1 MTVCADRQPTVRGGH
16 LTKTPEV
23 PPSENG
29 GSLPTPPLQFD
40 KATSVPLWLEEI
52 PFEVAAEFVLQ
63 HHYSKVMPKQTKLVL
78 GAHKDKG
85 GPLVGVITFGW
96 GVRPQDTLRALFPSL
111 DTGPGFAKQYLEI
124 GKMCVHNSEPKN
136 TESRLLSLAA
146 KYIKKHRPEVKLIFT
161 WADALW
167 GKPGYVYQAAN
178 YYYGG
183 FIWTDVYTDKDGVRL
198 HPRQLPKYVETML
211 TKAGHNADEI
221 RNLRRTEWKAVNGIG
236 VCRPSKEQLVKYGLK
251 HVFGM
256 QFRYVFFLCDREE
269 EQKLL
274 ADSEKA
280 RPVTYDT
287 TVSKRNPE
295 TKRIEKTARIAT
307 VKKKAIHWV
316 RGSYPKAGDMQWKV
330 DDGREKDG
338 KPSKPV
344 ACGKPQFGEA
354 FDPNRL

>member
-1 MTVCADRQPTVRGGH
+1 MSGNNKFAEVAQQSAAGNPSGSNPAGG
-16 LTKTPEV
+16 
-23 PPSENG
+23 G
-29 GSLPTPPLQFD
+29 AIPTPPLQFE
-40 KATSVPLWLEEI
+40 KSGTPLWLEEV
-52 PFEVAAEFVLQ
+52 PLEVAAEFVLQ

-78 GAHKDKG
+78 GAHKGKD

-111 DTGPGFAKQYLEI
+111 DNGPGFVKQYLEI

-183 FIWTDVYTDKDGVRL
+183 FIWTDVYTDKDGIRL
-198 HPRQLPKYVETML
+198 HPRQLPKYVEVML
-211 TKAGHNADEI
+211 TKAGHDPDEI
-221 RNLRRTEWKAVNGIG
+221 RELRRTEWKANNGIG

-256 QFRYVFFLCDREE
+256 QFRYVFFLCSKKE
-269 EQKLL
+269 EQELL
-274 ADSEKA
+274 ADSANA
-280 RPVTYDT
+280 RMVTYNT
-287 TVSKRNPE
+287 TVSNRNSK
-295 TKRIEKTARIAT
+295 TKKIEKVDRIAT
-307 VKKKAIHWV
+307 VKKKAVVWV
-316 RGSYPKAGDMQWKV
+316 RGNYPKGDDMKWKI
-330 DDGREKDG
+330 DDGRDVNG

-344 ACGKPQFGEA
+344 ACGKPKFGEA

>member
-1 MTVCADRQPTVRGGH
+1 MGESNMGKLAVVNTIESPQ
-16 LTKTPEV
+16 
-23 PPSENG
+23 
-29 GSLPTPPLQFD
+29 QFE
-40 KATSVPLWLEEI
+40 KSGTPLWLEEI
-52 PFEVAAEFVLQ
+52 PFEQAAEFVLQ

-78 GAHKDKG
+78 GAHKGKG

-111 DTGPGFAKQYLEI
+111 DNGPGFAKQYLEI

-146 KYIKKHRPEVKLIFT
+146 KYVKRHRPEVKLIFT

-183 FIWTDVYTDKDGVRL
+183 FIWTDVYTDEDGIRL
-198 HPRQLPKYVETML
+198 HPRQLPKYVRVML
-211 TKAGHNADEI
+211 EKKGHSAHEI
-221 RNLRRTEWKAVNGIG
+221 NELIRTEWKADNGIG
-236 VCRPSKEQLVKYGLK
+236 VRRPSKNQLVKYKLK

-256 QFRYVFFLCDREE
+256 QFRYVFFLCSREE
-269 EQKLL
+269 EQALIS
-274 ADSEKA
+274 DSANSRMVK
-280 RPVTYDT
+280 YDT
-287 TVSKRNPE
+287 TASKRDSK
-295 TKRIEKTARIAT
+295 TGRIEKTAVTAH
-307 VKKKAIHWV
+307 VKKKAIEWV
-316 RGSYPKAGDMQWKV
+316 RGNYPKADAMQWKV
-330 DDGREKDG
+330 DDGREKNG

-344 ACGKPQFGEA
+344 TCGQPKFGEA